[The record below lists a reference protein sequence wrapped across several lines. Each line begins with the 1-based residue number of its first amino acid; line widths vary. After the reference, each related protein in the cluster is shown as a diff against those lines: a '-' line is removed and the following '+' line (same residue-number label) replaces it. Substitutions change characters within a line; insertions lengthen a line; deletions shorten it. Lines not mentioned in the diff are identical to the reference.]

1 MIVLGFDPGTA
12 TTGFGVLESVNDV
25 LRPIDVGVILTPS
38 DMPTEE
44 RLLSIYNDVN
54 TLLDKYNPD
63 TVATE
68 RLFFDRNVTNALSV
82 GRAIGVIVL
91 AVAQRG
97 LPWMEYTP
105 MQVKTSVTG
114 YGGADKNQIQQ
125 MVVRLLGLAEVPKP
139 DDAADA
145 LAIDYLFNEAGL
157 HRVEIDIRPENA
169 ASLRVVEK
177 LGLRHEGTK
186 VRFIH
191 IDGAF
196 RDHHIFAITKEE
208 VSGSM
213 LKRLANTQAQ

>member
-105 MQVKTSVTG
+105 M
-114 YGGADKNQIQQ
+114 
-125 MVVRLLGLAEVPKP
+125 
-139 DDAADA
+139 
-145 LAIDYLFNEAGL
+145 
-157 HRVEIDIRPENA
+157 
-169 ASLRVVEK
+169 
-177 LGLRHEGTK
+177 
-186 VRFIH
+186 
-191 IDGAF
+191 
-196 RDHHIFAITKEE
+196 
-208 VSGSM
+208 
-213 LKRLANTQAQ
+213 

>member
-1 MIVLGFDPGTA
+1 MIILGFDPGTA
-12 TTGFGVLESVNDV
+12 TTGFGVVESVTDV

-38 DMPTEE
+38 DMPIEE
-44 RLLSIYNDVN
+44 RLLSIYTDVN

-82 GRAIGVIVL
+82 GRAIGVILL

-145 LAIDYLFNEAGL
+145 LAIAICHAHSLKLKSIGMNQSRG
-157 HRVEIDIRPENA
+157 HR
-169 ASLRVVEK
+169 K
-177 LGLRHEGTK
+177 Q
-186 VRFIH
+186 
-191 IDGAF
+191 
-196 RDHHIFAITKEE
+196 
-208 VSGSM
+208 
-213 LKRLANTQAQ
+213 KRLQP

>member
-1 MIVLGFDPGTA
+1 MIILGFDPGTA
-12 TTGFGVLESVNDV
+12 TTGFGIIESVNDV
-25 LRPIDVGVILTPS
+25 LKPIDVGVILTPA
-38 DMPTEE
+38 DMPIEE
-44 RLLSIYNDVN
+44 RLLSIYTDVN

-82 GRAIGVIVL
+82 GRAIGVILL
-91 AVAQRG
+91 AVAQRE

-145 LAIDYLFNEAGL
+145 LAIAICHAHSLKLKTIGMNQSRG
-157 HRVEIDIRPENA
+157 HR
-169 ASLRVVEK
+169 K
-177 LGLRHEGTK
+177 Q
-186 VRFIH
+186 
-191 IDGAF
+191 
-196 RDHHIFAITKEE
+196 
-208 VSGSM
+208 
-213 LKRLANTQAQ
+213 KRLQP

>member
-12 TTGFGVLESVNDV
+12 TTGFGVVESVNDV

-38 DMPTEE
+38 DMPIEE
-44 RLLSIYNDVN
+44 RLLSIYTDIN

-82 GRAIGVIVL
+82 GRAIGVILL
-91 AVAQRG
+91 AVAQRE

-145 LAIDYLFNEAGL
+145 LAIAICHAHSLKLKSIGMNQSRG
-157 HRVEIDIRPENA
+157 HR
-169 ASLRVVEK
+169 K
-177 LGLRHEGTK
+177 Q
-186 VRFIH
+186 
-191 IDGAF
+191 
-196 RDHHIFAITKEE
+196 
-208 VSGSM
+208 
-213 LKRLANTQAQ
+213 KRLQP

>member
-1 MIVLGFDPGTA
+1 VIILGFDPGTA
-12 TTGFGVLESVNDV
+12 TTGFGIIESVNDV
-25 LRPIDVGVILTPS
+25 LKPIDVGVILTPA
-38 DMPTEE
+38 DMPIEE
-44 RLLSIYNDVN
+44 RLLSIYTDVN

-82 GRAIGVIVL
+82 GRAIGVILL
-91 AVAQRG
+91 AVAQRE

-145 LAIDYLFNEAGL
+145 LAIAICHAHSLKLKTIGMNQSRG
-157 HRVEIDIRPENA
+157 HR
-169 ASLRVVEK
+169 K
-177 LGLRHEGTK
+177 Q
-186 VRFIH
+186 
-191 IDGAF
+191 
-196 RDHHIFAITKEE
+196 
-208 VSGSM
+208 
-213 LKRLANTQAQ
+213 KRLQP

>member
-1 MIVLGFDPGTA
+1 MIILGFDPGTA
-12 TTGFGVLESVNDV
+12 TTGFGVVESVNDV
-25 LRPIDVGVILTPS
+25 LRPIDVGVILTPA
-38 DMPTEE
+38 DMPIEE
-44 RLLSIYNDVN
+44 RLLSIYTDVN

-82 GRAIGVIVL
+82 GRAIGVILL

-145 LAIDYLFNEAGL
+145 LAIAICHAHSQKLKSIGMNQSRG
-157 HRVEIDIRPENA
+157 HR
-169 ASLRVVEK
+169 K
-177 LGLRHEGTK
+177 Q
-186 VRFIH
+186 
-191 IDGAF
+191 
-196 RDHHIFAITKEE
+196 
-208 VSGSM
+208 
-213 LKRLANTQAQ
+213 KRLHP